1 MVACERRAQKRAN
14 DAAGEEQKD
23 SMKSQETL
31 VEKTPAA
38 HWNEAYPVGNGRI
51 GAMVF
56 DGTADDV
63 VAFSED
69 TLWSGRPDS
78 GYPVVLKD
86 KLPGLRR
93 LLRAGKYAQASQRLW
108 KICGEAPGS
117 GFRDSAVFVTAGN
130 LHIVADDPGARRYSR
145 ALDLRRAVDTCS
157 FSGTSG
163 RVSVVSFCSCPD
175 AVFVK
180 RIRSAKPRAY
190 RLGFDS
196 PVKGAVSAAGRELW
210 FDGVCPAWARQTR
223 SATYETADGRTGISF
238 RVAVRAVAPGA
249 VCRAAD
255 GHLAIDGARDLL
267 LLVAIRSNFKDCETN
282 PEASGIDFRAQCRA
296 DLDTAEAKGFD
307 ALLKAHAADVGP
319 LYDRSRLTLDA
330 PAVEASLP
338 TGALIE
344 RSSGMKVAPPTLIA
358 LLYHF
363 GRYLMIA
370 SSRRGTRA
378 TNLQGIWNNLLN
390 PPWGSNYTLNINAE
404 MNYWPVETANLAE
417 CLEPY
422 EAQIEVY
429 ARQGAVAAEKIYG
442 LPGWCLHHNSDIWG
456 FAGPATGC
464 PWWAYWP
471 VGGGWVCRQLMEHYR
486 FSGDL
491 AYLKKW
497 FPTMRGAAAF
507 LSALL
512 VEGEGGRLLTS
523 PSTSPEHGFIDPET
537 GEDCTCCEG
546 SLMDLSIIRE
556 LFGTCLEAAAILGLD
571 AAKDPVLAAL
581 AAQLPRIRPPR
592 ILADGRL
599 AEFGRDLPD
608 SDPHHRHVSHL
619 YGVYPAAE
627 FTSLRNPETFRAAWR
642 SLNVRGD
649 LSTGWAMGW
658 RALLRARFLEGDRA
672 ERILHHLLTLVSP
685 GPGGAHHGGGVY
697 RNLFDAHPPFQIDGN
712 FAATAAVAEMLL
724 QSHET
729 TGDGRTLVRLFPAL
743 PASWTGG
750 RVSGLRA
757 RGGLTVNL
765 RWGRGACAA
774 SIRADRAGHF
784 LFIAPWG
791 ERTADLEAGG
801 TLVLRTP
808 AERK

>member
-1 MVACERRAQKRAN
+1 MVACERRARKRAN

-196 PVKGAVSAAGRELW
+196 PIKGAVSAAGRELW

-307 ALLKAHAADVGP
+307 ALLKAHVADVGP

-429 ARQGAVAAEKIYG
+429 ARQGAVAAEIIYG

-581 AAQLPRIRPPR
+581 AAQLPRLCPPR
-592 ILADGRL
+592 ILTDGRL

>member
-1 MVACERRAQKRAN
+1 MN
-14 DAAGEEQKD
+14 
-23 SMKSQETL
+23 SQETL
-31 VEKTPAA
+31 FEKAPAA
-38 HWNEAYPVGNGRI
+38 NWNEAYPLGNGRI

-56 DGTADDV
+56 DGTADDT

-78 GYPVVLKD
+78 DYPVVLKD

-93 LLRAGKYAQASQRLW
+93 LLRAEKYTQASQRFW
-108 KICGEAPGS
+108 KICGEAPGP

-130 LHIVADDPGARRYSR
+130 LHIAADDPGAHGFSR
-145 ALDLRRAVDTCS
+145 ALDLRRAVDTCT
-157 FSGTSG
+157 FSITSG
-163 RVSVVSFCSCPD
+163 KVSAVSFCSYPD

-180 RIRSAKPRAY
+180 RIRSAKPRDY

-196 PVKGAVSAAGRELW
+196 PVKGAVSVSGRELF
-210 FDGVCPAWARQTR
+210 FDGVCPAWTRQTR
-223 SATYETADGRTGISF
+223 SATYETADGLTGIAF

-255 GHLAIDGARDLL
+255 GRLAIDGAKDLL
-267 LLVAIRSNFKDCETN
+267 LLVAIRSNFKDCDTN
-282 PEASGIDFRAQCRA
+282 PEASGIDFRAQCAA
-296 DLDTAEAKGFD
+296 DLDAAESKGFD
-307 ALLKAHAADVGP
+307 ALLTAHVADVGTF
-319 LYDRSRLTLDA
+319 YDRSRLTLDDP
-330 PAVEASLP
+330 PAEAGIP
-338 TGALIE
+338 TGELIE
-344 RSSGMKVAPPTLIA
+344 GSPAKKYAPPTLIA
-358 LLYHF
+358 LLYNF

-370 SSRRGTRA
+370 SSRPGTRA
-378 TNLQGIWNNLLN
+378 TNLQGIWNNMLN

-417 CLEPY
+417 CLEPF
-422 EAQIEVY
+422 EAQLGVY
-429 ARQGAVAAEKIYG
+429 SRQGAVAASKVYG

-456 FAGPATGC
+456 FAGPASGC

-471 VGGGWVCRQLMEHYR
+471 VGGGWVCRQIMEHYR
-486 FSGDL
+486 FSGDK

-497 FPTMRGAAAF
+497 FPTMRGAAEF

-512 VEGEGGRLLTS
+512 VEGADGELLTS

-537 GEDCTCCEG
+537 GEDCTCGEG
-546 SLMDLSIIRE
+546 SQMDLSIIRE
-556 LFGTCLEAAAILGLD
+556 LFETCLD
-571 AAKDPVLAAL
+571 AAAVLGIDTAKDAVLATL
-581 AAQLPRIRPPR
+581 AAQLPRLRPPR
-592 ILADGRL
+592 ILPDGRL
-599 AEFGRDLPD
+599 AEFGCGLPD
-608 SDPHHRHVSHL
+608 KDPHHRHVSHL

-627 FTSLRNPETFRAAWR
+627 FTSLRNPECFHAAWR

-658 RALLRARFLEGDRA
+658 RALLRARFLEGERA

-685 GPGGAHHGGGVY
+685 GPGGYHGGGVY

-743 PASWTGG
+743 PASWRGG

-757 RGGLTVNL
+757 RGGLTVDL
-765 RWGRGACAA
+765 RWSGNTCAV
-774 SIRADRAGHF
+774 SIRADRRERF
-784 LFIAPWG
+784 LIVAPWG
-791 ERTADLEAGG
+791 ERTADIMAGG
-801 TLVLRTP
+801 KLAIHAQFPGRP
-808 AERK
+808 AAMARRRV

>member
-1 MVACERRAQKRAN
+1 MN
-14 DAAGEEQKD
+14 
-23 SMKSQETL
+23 SQETL
-31 VEKTPAA
+31 FEKAPAA
-38 HWNEAYPVGNGRI
+38 NWNEAYPVGNGRI

-56 DGTADDV
+56 DGVADDV

-86 KLPGLRR
+86 KLPIIRR
-93 LLRAGKYAQASQRLW
+93 LLRAGKYTEASQRFW
-108 KICGEAPGS
+108 EICGEMPGP

-130 LHIVADDPGARRYSR
+130 LHIAAEDPGARDFSR
-145 ALDLRRAVDTCS
+145 TLDLRRAVDTCS
-157 FSGTSG
+157 FSGAPGKVSG
-163 RVSVVSFCSCPD
+163 VAFCSFPD

-180 RIRSAKPRAY
+180 RIRSAKTRSY

-196 PVKGAVSAAGRELW
+196 PIKGTVSVSGNELF
-210 FDGVCPAWARQTR
+210 FDGVCPAWARQTK

-238 RVAVRAVAPGA
+238 RVAVRAIAPGA
-249 VCRAAD
+249 VFRAAD
-255 GHLAIDGARDLL
+255 GRLEIDGADDLM
-267 LLVAIRSNFKDCETN
+267 LLVAIRSNFKDCDTN
-282 PEASGIDFRAQCRA
+282 PEDSGIDFRAQCGA
-296 DLDTAEAKGFD
+296 DLDQAEAKGFD
-307 ALLKAHAADVGP
+307 ALLEAHVADVGK

-330 PAVEASLP
+330 PAGEADLP
-338 TGALIE
+338 TGELIE
-344 RSSGMKVAPPTLIA
+344 RSPGMRFAPPTLVA
-358 LLYHF
+358 LLYNF

-370 SSRRGTRA
+370 SSRPGTRA
-378 TNLQGIWNNLLN
+378 TNLQGIWNNMLN

-422 EAQIEVY
+422 EAQLKVY
-429 ARQGAVAAEKIYG
+429 ARQGVVAATKVYG

-456 FAGPATGC
+456 FAGPASGC

-471 VGGGWVCRQLMEHYR
+471 VGGGWVCRQMMEHYR
-486 FSGDL
+486 FSGDK
-491 AYLKKW
+491 AYLQQW
-497 FPTMRGAAAF
+497 FPTMRGAAEF

-512 VEGEGGRLLTS
+512 VEGEGGELLTS

-537 GEDCTCCEG
+537 GEDCTCGEG
-546 SLMDLSIIRE
+546 SQMDISIIRE
-556 LFGTCLEAAAILGLD
+556 LFETCLEAAGILGID
-571 AAKDPVLAAL
+571 AAKDPVLAKV
-581 AAQLPRIRPPR
+581 AAQLPRLRKPL
-592 ILADGRL
+592 ILPDGRL
-599 AEFGRDLPD
+599 AEFGCDLPD
-608 SDPHHRHVSHL
+608 KDPHHRHVSHL

-627 FTSLRNPETFRAAWR
+627 FTSLRNTECFRAAWR

-672 ERILHHLLTLVSP
+672 ERILHHLLTLVTP
-685 GPGGAHHGGGVY
+685 GPGGNRGGGVY

-729 TGDGRTLVRLFPAL
+729 TDDGRALIRLFPAL
-743 PASWTGG
+743 PTNWKGG

-757 RGGLTVNL
+757 RGGLTIDL
-765 RWGRGACAA
+765 HWEGDAFSA
-774 SIRADRAGHF
+774 SIQADHAGRF
-784 LFIAPWG
+784 LFVAPWG
-791 ERTADLEAGG
+791 EQTADLKAGG
-801 TLVLRTP
+801 KLLI
-808 AERK
+808 RKQTSGTARNM

>member
-1 MVACERRAQKRAN
+1 
-14 DAAGEEQKD
+14 
-23 SMKSQETL
+23 MKSQETL
-31 VEKTPAA
+31 FEKAPAA
-38 HWNEAYPVGNGRI
+38 NWNEAYPVGNGRI

-78 GYPVVLKD
+78 SYPVVLKD
-86 KLPGLRR
+86 HLPGLRR
-93 LLRAGKYAQASQRLW
+93 LLRAGKYTQASQRFW
-108 KICGEAPGS
+108 KICGEKPGP

-130 LHIVADDPGARRYSR
+130 LHIVADDPGARGYTRT
-145 ALDLRRAVDTCS
+145 LDLRRAVDTCS

-163 RVSVVSFCSCPD
+163 KITSTAFCSYPD

-180 RIRSAKPRAY
+180 RIRSAKPRGY

-196 PVKGAVSAAGRELW
+196 PVKGAVSAAGRELH
-210 FDGVCPAWARQTR
+210 FDGVCPAWARQT
-223 SATYETADGRTGISF
+223 STATYETPDGQTGISF

-249 VCRAAD
+249 VFRAED
-255 GHLAIDGARDLL
+255 NRLVINGARDLL
-267 LLVAIRSNFKDCETN
+267 LLVAIRSNFKDCDTN
-282 PEASGIDFRAQCRA
+282 PEASDIDFRAQCRA
-296 DLDTAEAKGFD
+296 DLDRAEARGCD
-307 ALLKAHAADVGP
+307 ALLKAHAADVGS
-319 LYDRSRLTLDA
+319 LYDRSRLALDA
-330 PAVEASLP
+330 PAAEAALP

-344 RSSGMKVAPPTLIA
+344 RSPGKKSAPTTLIA
-358 LLYHF
+358 LLYNF

-370 SSRRGTRA
+370 SSRPGTRA
-378 TNLQGIWNNLLN
+378 TNLQGIWNNMLS

-422 EAQIEVY
+422 EAQLKVY
-429 ARQGAVAAEKIYG
+429 ARQGAVAAAKVYG

-456 FAGPATGC
+456 FAGPASGC

-471 VGGGWVCRQLMEHYR
+471 VGGGWICRQIMEHYR
-486 FSGDL
+486 FSGDR
-491 AYLKKW
+491 AYLKHW
-497 FPTMRGAAAF
+497 FPTMRGAAEF

-512 VEGEGGRLLTS
+512 VEGEGGELLTS

-537 GEDCTCCEG
+537 GEDCTCGEG

-556 LFGTCLEAAAILGLD
+556 LFGTCLDAAAVLGID
-571 AAKDPVLAAL
+571 TAKDPVLAKL
-581 AAQLPRIRPPR
+581 AAQLPRLRPPR
-592 ILADGRL
+592 ILPDGRL
-599 AEFGRDLPD
+599 AEFGCDLPD
-608 SDPHHRHVSHL
+608 KDPHHRHVSHL

-627 FTSLRNPETFRAAWR
+627 FTSLRNTEAFRAAWR

-658 RALLRARFLEGDRA
+658 RALLRARFLEGERA
-672 ERILHHLLTLVSP
+672 ERILHHLLTLVTP
-685 GPGGAHHGGGVY
+685 GPGGNRGGGVY

-729 TGDGRTLVRLFPAL
+729 TDDGRTLVRLFPAR
-743 PASWTGG
+743 PANWTGG
-750 RVSGLRA
+750 RVTGLRA
-757 RGGLTVNL
+757 RGGLTITL
-765 RWGRGACAA
+765 EWRGGTCSA
-774 SIRADRAGHF
+774 SIRADRAGRF
-784 LFIAPWG
+784 RFVAPWG
-791 ERTADLEAGG
+791 ERVADLKAGG
-801 TLVLRTP
+801 TLVIRPSAASRSLTPGGRRGRVGART
-808 AERK
+808 

>member
-1 MVACERRAQKRAN
+1 MN
-14 DAAGEEQKD
+14 
-23 SMKSQETL
+23 SQETL
-31 VEKTPAA
+31 FEKTPAA
-38 HWNEAYPVGNGRI
+38 NWNEAYPLGNGRI

-78 GYPVVLKD
+78 RYPVVLKD

-93 LLRAGKYAQASQRLW
+93 LLRAGKYTQASQRFW
-108 KICGEAPGS
+108 KICGKAPGP

-130 LHIVADDPGARRYSR
+130 LHITADDPGARGFSR
-145 ALDLRRAVDTCS
+145 ALDLRRAVDTCA

-163 RVSVVSFCSCPD
+163 RVSAIAFCSNPD

-180 RIRSAKPRAY
+180 RIRSAKPRDY

-196 PVKGAVSAAGRELW
+196 PVRGAVSAAGREIF
-210 FDGVCPAWARQTR
+210 FDGVCPAWSRQTP
-223 SATYETADGRTGISF
+223 AAAYETADGLTGIAF

-255 GHLAIDGARDLL
+255 GRLTVEGAKDLL
-267 LLVAIRSNFKDCETN
+267 LLVAIRSNFKDCDTN
-282 PEASGIDFRAQCRA
+282 PEESGIDFRAQCA
-296 DLDTAEAKGFD
+296 TDLDAAESKGFD
-307 ALLKAHAADVGP
+307 ALLTAHVADIGT
-319 LYDRSRLTLDA
+319 LYDRSRLTLEA
-330 PAVEASLP
+330 PAAEAGIP
-338 TGALIE
+338 TGELIE
-344 RSSGMKVAPPTLIA
+344 GSPAKKYAPPTLIA
-358 LLYHF
+358 LLYNF

-370 SSRRGTRA
+370 SSRPGTRA
-378 TNLQGIWNNLLN
+378 TNLQGIWNNMLN

-417 CLEPY
+417 CLEPF
-422 EAQIEVY
+422 EAQLGVY
-429 ARQGAVAAEKIYG
+429 SRQGAVAASKVYG

-456 FAGPATGC
+456 FAGPASGC

-471 VGGGWVCRQLMEHYR
+471 VGGGWVCRQIMEHYR
-486 FSGDL
+486 FSGDK

-497 FPTMRGAAAF
+497 FPTMRGAAEF

-512 VEGEGGRLLTS
+512 VEGAGGELLTS

-537 GEDCTCCEG
+537 GEDCTCGEG
-546 SLMDLSIIRE
+546 SQMDLSIIRE
-556 LFGTCLEAAAILGLD
+556 LFETCLDAAAILGIDTKKD
-571 AAKDPVLAAL
+571 AVLATL
-581 AAQLPRIRPPR
+581 ATQLPRLRPPR
-592 ILADGRL
+592 ILPDGRL
-599 AEFGRDLPD
+599 AEFGCDLPD
-608 SDPHHRHVSHL
+608 KDPHHRHVSHL

-627 FTSLRNPETFRAAWR
+627 FTSLRNPECFHAAWR

-658 RALLRARFLEGDRA
+658 RALLRARFLEGERA

-685 GPGGAHHGGGVY
+685 GPGGYHGGGVY

-743 PASWTGG
+743 PASWRGG

-757 RGGLTVNL
+757 RGGLTVDL
-765 RWGRGACAA
+765 RWSGNTCAV
-774 SIRADRAGHF
+774 SIRADRRERF
-784 LFIAPWG
+784 LIVAPWG
-791 ERTADLEAGG
+791 ERTADIMAGG
-801 TLVLRTP
+801 KLAIHAQFPGRP
-808 AERK
+808 AAMARRRV

>member
-1 MVACERRAQKRAN
+1 MVACERRARKRAN

-196 PVKGAVSAAGRELW
+196 PIKGAVSAAGRELW

-307 ALLKAHAADVGP
+307 ALLKAHVADVGP

-581 AAQLPRIRPPR
+581 AAQLPRLCPPR
-592 ILADGRL
+592 ILTDGRL

>member
-1 MVACERRAQKRAN
+1 MVACERRARKRAN

-556 LFGTCLEAAAILGLD
+556 LFGTCLEAAAILDLD

-581 AAQLPRIRPPR
+581 AAQLPRLCPPR
-592 ILADGRL
+592 ILTDGRL